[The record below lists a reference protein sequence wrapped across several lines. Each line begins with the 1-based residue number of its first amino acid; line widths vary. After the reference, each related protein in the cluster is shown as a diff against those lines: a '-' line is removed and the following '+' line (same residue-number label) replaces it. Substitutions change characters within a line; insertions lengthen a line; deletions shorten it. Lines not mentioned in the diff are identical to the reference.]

1 MSLGK
6 VVTVDI
12 KYYDYVKL
20 SPHNYVN
27 DTIINFF
34 LKFIENEIVKNP
46 LVLIYNTYFCA

>member
-34 LKFIENEIVKNP
+34 LKYQN
-46 LVLIYNTYFCA
+46 LYFLDLLKMKL

>member
-20 SPHNYVN
+20 SPHNY
-27 DTIINFF
+27 DHKF
-34 LKFIENEIVKNP
+34 LFE
-46 LVLIYNTYFCA
+46 LISYYIL